1 MPAYEYEYELAKQ
14 DGVRFEWWAAPVAV
28 EGDRA
33 VTGLRCV
40 RMHAGA
46 GGGTIEPVPGSEFVL
61 ECDMVILAV
70 GQEKRLVWL
79 NGIEGLQLEAG
90 RVAVDPETGMTSV
103 PGLFAGG
110 DCANGGKEVVNAVA
124 EGKLAAAGIDAWVR
138 ERAGRR

>member
-1 MPAYEYEYELAKQ
+1 
-14 DGVRFEWWAAPVAV
+14 VRFEWWAAPVTI

-40 RMHAGA
+40 RMRPIDDGSIRAV
-46 GGGTIEPVPGSEFVL
+46 TGSEFVL

-70 GQEKRLVWL
+70 GQEKRLAWL
-79 NGIEGLQLEAG
+79 AGIPGLHVEDG
-90 RVAVDPETGMTSV
+90 RVWVDPGTGMTSL

-124 EGKLAAAGIDAWVR
+124 EGKLAAAGIDRWIR